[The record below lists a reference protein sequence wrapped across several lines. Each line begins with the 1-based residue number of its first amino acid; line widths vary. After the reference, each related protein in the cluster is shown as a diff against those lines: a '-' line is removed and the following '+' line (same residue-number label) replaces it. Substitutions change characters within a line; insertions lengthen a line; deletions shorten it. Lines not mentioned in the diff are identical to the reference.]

1 MHSSISKSELIA
13 LRPCELSARL
23 ALFGDKDRLTLRQA
37 IKLGVTVRDLLWVI
51 SRSDPNSLSNIA
63 IFAEDC
69 ARAAR
74 SYAAA
79 NAAHAAHAAH
89 AAYAANAAHTAYAAH
104 AANSAANAA
113 ASAACI
119 STDSVEL
126 KRQLD
131 HLIELFG

>member
-37 IKLGVTVRDLLWVI
+37 IKLGVTVRELLWVI
-51 SRSDPNSLSNIA
+51 SRYDPNSLSNIA

-74 SYAAA
+74 SYAADYA
-79 NAAHAAHAAH
+79 DYAAAHAAASADYAAAAH
-89 AAYAANAAHTAYAAH
+89 AGD
-104 AANSAANAA
+104 
-113 ASAACI
+113 AACI